1 VVDLNC
7 GRYDDAAV
15 FARSRALLS
24 EAERVAACRMQVAR
38 TGWLHLPYALEDGL
52 HATLVTATPEQ
63 SFGGLMVS

>member
-1 VVDLNC
+1 
-7 GRYDDAAV
+7 
-15 FARSRALLS
+15 
-24 EAERVAACRMQVAR
+24 MQVAR